1 MASST
6 LERGVLLLTFA
17 GGSVKCAVLKASF
30 ACRREERSS
39 GFAQVPQNSR
49 PAGCPCLFSLVLR
62 TSSQSS
68 PKQEFNPEKCSLR
81 SLLQHPLCPRQ
92 QGPSLTVQPILFLF
106 FSLKGKLSNT
116 ANQGQE
122 MPSPPSCLSH
132 WAAVPRLSVSPQPG
146 LHHQPAPFKLSLALL
161 SARRRLKKFTE
172 TMYHGFYCIP
182 ASRVIIIFF

>member
-1 MASST
+1 MCVGTGVWAAIPREC
-6 LERGVLLLTFA
+6 LGQDGQQHLGERGSALTFA

-81 SLLQHPLCPRQ
+81 SLLQHPLCPWQ

-122 MPSPPSCLSH
+122 ILPLPPASPT
-132 WAAVPRLSVSPQPG
+132 G
-146 LHHQPAPFKLSLALL
+146 LL
-161 SARRRLKKFTE
+161 SQGYL
-172 TMYHGFYCIP
+172 
-182 ASRVIIIFF
+182 